1 MTATTF
7 VSSLPSPGPVMIGPA
22 SVHPIPEGSL
32 SDLDRAALQK
42 ELEQLKSSIQ
52 DSQNIYS
59 TTYASIPGFQELVLT
74 THAQVAQAKK
84 AVLETRQQIQHQHR
98 HHHHHQQSEEPSS
111 SSASYSSSSTTPPP
125 SSATPSPPSSP
136 ISRPDAPDES
146 SMDVDDDHTRLARLE
161 REHELLG
168 KKLTQVLRDKAEAE
182 ETKKR
187 LSDYM
192 TWAKARARDIESK
205 LQE

>member
-7 VSSLPSPGPVMIGPA
+7 VSSLPSPGPVMIGPG

-32 SDLDRAALQK
+32 TDLDRAALEK
-42 ELEQLKSSIQ
+42 ELELLKSSVR
-52 DSQNIYS
+52 DSQQVYS
-59 TTYASIPGFQELVLT
+59 TTHASIPGFQELVLT

-84 AVLETRQQIQHQHR
+84 AVLETRQQIHKQQ
-98 HHHHHQQSEEPSS
+98 HHHSQQQSEDQPTSS
-111 SSASYSSSSTTPPP
+111 NSSYSGTPPP
-125 SSATPSPPSSP
+125 PSATPSPPNSP
-136 ISRPDAPDES
+136 LSRSDAPDDS
-146 SMDVDDDHTRLARLE
+146 TTDADDDLARLARLE

-192 TWAKARARDIESK
+192 AWAKSRTREIENK